1 MMELL
6 IGEGILK
13 MLPGSQA
20 PSMREDFPSQTLL
33 NKIQQND
40 MRHLVERMLKRKPE
54 DRPTAQEVLEKV
66 LDVINGGPVKKE
78 EHKNPVNLINPN
90 QLQPNMDLLTTQV
103 KNQKSHYKFSTQHKG

>member
-6 IGEGILK
+6 IGERIFN

-40 MRHLVERMLKRKPE
+40 MRHLVEKMLKRKPE
-54 DRPTAQEVLEKV
+54 DRPTAQEILEKV
-66 LDVINGGPVKKE
+66 RDVIHGRPVKKE
-78 EHKNPVNLINPN
+78 EHKNPVNLLNLN
-90 QLQPNMDLLTTQV
+90 QLQPNMDLH
-103 KNQKSHYKFSTQHKG
+103 KKFSTQHKW